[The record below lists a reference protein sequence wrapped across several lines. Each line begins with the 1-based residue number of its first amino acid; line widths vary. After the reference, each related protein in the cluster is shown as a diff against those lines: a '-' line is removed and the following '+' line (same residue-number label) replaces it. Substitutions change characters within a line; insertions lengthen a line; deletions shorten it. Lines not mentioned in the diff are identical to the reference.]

1 MLITKIIAKNFKTY
15 QELDLDLTVNEE
27 QPIILIG
34 GENGGGK
41 TTLFQAIYSA
51 LYGLKVKDEQHFN
64 KLQNAGERAKT
75 SSNSSNKIE
84 LEIHFTGKVLHT
96 DYKYIIKR
104 LYTINAQNNPVEA
117 VMLNLNGDIFNYGTA
132 TPHAERVKK
141 EAEVNKI
148 IKANL
153 PQELSKYFLFDAME
167 AGNLLKD
174 EYLNRVIK
182 ENIENVMGFNKYIQL
197 GNATHTLTQ
206 EYIAQS
212 IEIGEERTQ
221 YKNLIEEQK
230 KYQELIES
238 TATLNERALNYSI
251 SQKEFY
257 ESAKEGKNLQAD
269 IKEQILIVDRKIED
283 ILNKESLFIEQS
295 EKFLNDIE
303 IQVFI
308 PKLVTIVQYEIELI
322 LSEKGQQI
330 SSDFIDPEQINKL
343 TDRVLEF
350 LKEHHLILGELS
362 KEQKTALAKFILTK
376 SSQNNKKTE
385 YDFIDKKDVTYFE
398 QLLGWSSINQ
408 YTTLEQQ
415 KSSLEKELATLP
427 NLRIQLLDL
436 RKNDIGGSEDIIQS
450 FEANELKIK
459 DYKDALHNYKIESDK
474 LDAKIKRF
482 DLSDEEE
489 PNPKLEALKKL
500 GPLFSKISN
509 ALLINKKARIE
520 EEMKNDL
527 NTTLVVYKDQIDRVV
542 LSEDLSNLSFK
553 IYHKAGNE
561 IYLDELNAAS
571 KQIIIQVLLKSL
583 HYFGDYNP
591 PVMIDTV
598 FGYLDENSRASLLEN
613 YFPKLSHQTI
623 LLSTDSEIRKS
634 IDLAKIENFISK
646 KYTLV
651 RDKENQLT
659 HVVEG
664 YFEKYN

>member
-1 MLITKIIAKNFKTY
+1 MLITRIIAKNFKTY
-15 QELDLDLTVNEE
+15 RELDLDLTVNEE

-41 TTLFQAIYSA
+41 TTLFQAIYYA
-51 LYGLKVKDEQHFN
+51 LYGLKVKDFEHFN
-64 KLQNAGERAKT
+64 KLQNAGERAKNEG
-75 SSNSSNKIE
+75 NSSNKIE
-84 LEIHFTGKVLHT
+84 LEIHFTGKVLHN

-104 LYTINAQNNPVEA
+104 LYTINAQNSPVEA
-117 VMLNLNGDIFNYGTA
+117 VTLNLNGDVFQYGTA

-197 GNATHTLTQ
+197 GNATNILTQ
-206 EYIAQS
+206 DYIAQG
-212 IEIGEERTQ
+212 IEIEEERNQ
-221 YKNLIEEQK
+221 YKNLLEEKKKIEE
-230 KYQELIES
+230 LIV
-238 TATLNERALNYSI
+238 ATNTHYERALSYSL

-257 ESAKEGKNLQAD
+257 ESAKEGKNLQAN
-269 IKEQILIVDRKIED
+269 IKEQIQLVERKIED
-283 ILNKESLFIEQS
+283 ILNRETLFIEQS
-295 EKFLNDIE
+295 ERFLNDIE

-308 PKLVTIVQYEIELI
+308 PKLISIIQNEIELVLAEKSQKNNNDFI
-322 LSEKGQQI
+322 EPEHITKISEKVI
-330 SSDFIDPEQINKL
+330 A
-343 TDRVLEF
+343 F
-350 LKEHHLILGELS
+350 LKENNLIESELTN
-362 KEQKTALAKFILTK
+362 EQKGLLKEYIIKKSNQDNTK
-376 SSQNNKKTE
+376 TD
-385 YDFIDKKDVTYFE
+385 YDFIDKNDVTNLE

-408 YTTLEQQ
+408 FNIIEQQ
-415 KSSLEKELATLP
+415 KESLEKELATLP
-427 NLRIQLLDL
+427 NLKIQLLDL
-436 RKNDIGGSEDIIQS
+436 RKSDVGGGDEIIQS

-459 DYKDALHNYKIESDK
+459 EHKETIKGYKSDIEK
-474 LDAKIKRF
+474 LDTKIKKF
-482 DLSDEEE
+482 DLSDEEV
-489 PNPKLEALKKL
+489 PNPKLELLKKL
-500 GPLFSKISN
+500 GPLFTKVSN
-509 ALLINKKARIE
+509 ALLVNKKSRIE
-520 EEMKNDL
+520 EAMKNDL
-527 NTTLVVYKDQIDRVV
+527 NTTLVAYENQIDRVE

-561 IYLDELNAAS
+561 IYLEELNAAS

-598 FGYLDENSRASLLEN
+598 MGYLDESSRASLLEN

-623 LLSTDSEIRKS
+623 LLSTDSEIRKH
-634 IDLAKIENFISK
+634 IDLEKIENFISK
-646 KYTLV
+646 KFTLV

-659 HVVEG
+659 EVVEG
-664 YFEKYN
+664 YFPN

>member
-15 QELDLDLTVNEE
+15 RELDLDLTVNEE

-41 TTLFQAIYSA
+41 TTLFQAIYYA
-51 LYGLKVKDEQHFN
+51 LYGLKVKDFEHFN
-64 KLQNAGERAKT
+64 KLQNAGERAKNEGNNT
-75 SSNSSNKIE
+75 NKIE
-84 LEIHFTGKVLHT
+84 LEIHFTGKVLHN

-104 LYTINAQNNPVEA
+104 LYTINAQNSPVEA
-117 VMLNLNGDIFNYGTA
+117 VTLNLNGDVFQYGTA

-197 GNATHTLTQ
+197 GNATNILTQ
-206 EYIAQS
+206 DYIAQG
-212 IEIGEERTQ
+212 IEIEEERNQ
-221 YKNLIEEQK
+221 YKNLLEEKKKIEE
-230 KYQELIES
+230 LIV
-238 TATLNERALNYSI
+238 ATNTHYERALSYSL

-257 ESAKEGKNLQAD
+257 ESAKEGKNLQAN
-269 IKEQILIVDRKIED
+269 IKEQIQLLERKIED
-283 ILNKESLFIEQS
+283 ILNRETLFIEQS
-295 EKFLNDIE
+295 ERFLNDIE

-308 PKLVTIVQYEIELI
+308 PKLISIIQNEIELI
-322 LSEKGQQI
+322 LAEKSQKNNNDFIEPEHITKISEK
-330 SSDFIDPEQINKL
+330 
-343 TDRVLEF
+343 VVAF
-350 LKEHHLILGELS
+350 LKENKLIQSELTN
-362 KEQKTALAKFILTK
+362 EQKGLLKEYIIKKSNQDNTK
-376 SSQNNKKTE
+376 TD
-385 YDFIDKKDVTYFE
+385 YDFIDKNDVTNLE

-408 YTTLEQQ
+408 FTIIEQQ
-415 KSSLEKELATLP
+415 KESLEKELATLP
-427 NLRIQLLDL
+427 NLKIQLLDL
-436 RKNDIGGSEDIIQS
+436 RKSDVGGGDEIIES

-459 DYKDALHNYKIESDK
+459 ELKETIKGYKSDIEK
-474 LDAKIKRF
+474 LDTKIKKF
-482 DLSDEEE
+482 DLSDEEV
-489 PNPKLEALKKL
+489 PNPKLELLKKL
-500 GPLFSKISN
+500 GPLFTKVSN
-509 ALLINKKARIE
+509 ALLVNKKSRIE
-520 EEMKNDL
+520 EAMKNDL
-527 NTTLVVYKDQIDRVV
+527 NTTLVAYENQIDRVE

-561 IYLDELNAAS
+561 IYLEELNAAS

-598 FGYLDENSRASLLEN
+598 MGYLDESSRASLLEN

-623 LLSTDSEIRKS
+623 LLSTDSEIRKH
-634 IDLAKIENFISK
+634 IDLEKIENFIAK
-646 KYTLV
+646 KFTLV

-659 HVVEG
+659 EVVEG
-664 YFEKYN
+664 YFPN

>member
-1 MLITKIIAKNFKTY
+1 MLITRIIAKNFKTY
-15 QELDLDLTVNEE
+15 RELDLDLTVNEE

-41 TTLFQAIYSA
+41 TTLFQAIYYA
-51 LYGLKVKDEQHFN
+51 LYGLKVKDFEHFN
-64 KLQNAGERAKT
+64 KLQNAGERAKNEG
-75 SSNSSNKIE
+75 NSSNKIE
-84 LEIHFTGKVLHT
+84 LEIHFTGKVLHN

-104 LYTINAQNNPVEA
+104 LYTINAQNSPVEA
-117 VMLNLNGDIFNYGTA
+117 VTLNLNGDVFQYGTA

-197 GNATHTLTQ
+197 GNATNILTQ
-206 EYIAQS
+206 DYIAQG
-212 IEIGEERTQ
+212 IEIEEERNQ
-221 YKNLIEEQK
+221 YKNLLEEKKKIEE
-230 KYQELIES
+230 LIV
-238 TATLNERALNYSI
+238 ATNTHYERALSYSL

-257 ESAKEGKNLQAD
+257 ESAKEGKNLQAN
-269 IKEQILIVDRKIED
+269 IKEQIQLVERKIED
-283 ILNKESLFIEQS
+283 ILNRETLFIEQS
-295 EKFLNDIE
+295 ERFLNDIE

-308 PKLVTIVQYEIELI
+308 PKLISIIQNEIELI
-322 LSEKGQQI
+322 LAEKSQKNNNDFIEPEHITKISEKVI
-330 SSDFIDPEQINKL
+330 A
-343 TDRVLEF
+343 F
-350 LKEHHLILGELS
+350 LKENNLIESELTN
-362 KEQKTALAKFILTK
+362 EQKGLLKEYIIKKSNQDNTK
-376 SSQNNKKTE
+376 TD
-385 YDFIDKKDVTYFE
+385 YDFIDKNDITNLE

-408 YTTLEQQ
+408 FNIIEQQ
-415 KSSLEKELATLP
+415 KESLEKELATLP
-427 NLRIQLLDL
+427 NLKIQLLDL
-436 RKNDIGGSEDIIQS
+436 RKSDVGGGDEIIQS

-459 DYKDALHNYKIESDK
+459 EHKETIKGYKSDIEK
-474 LDAKIKRF
+474 LDTKIKKF
-482 DLSDEEE
+482 DLSDEEV
-489 PNPKLEALKKL
+489 PNPKLELLKKL
-500 GPLFSKISN
+500 GPLFTKVSN
-509 ALLINKKARIE
+509 ALLVNKKSRIE
-520 EEMKNDL
+520 EAMKNDL
-527 NTTLVVYKDQIDRVV
+527 NTTLVAYENQIDRVE

-561 IYLDELNAAS
+561 IYLEELNAAS

-598 FGYLDENSRASLLEN
+598 MGYLDESSRASLLEN

-623 LLSTDSEIRKS
+623 LLSTDSEIRKH
-634 IDLAKIENFISK
+634 IDLEKIENFIAK
-646 KYTLV
+646 KFTLV

-659 HVVEG
+659 EVVEG
-664 YFEKYN
+664 YFPN

>member
-1 MLITKIIAKNFKTY
+1 MLITRIIAKNFKTY
-15 QELDLDLTVNEE
+15 RELDLDLTVNEE

-41 TTLFQAIYSA
+41 TTLFQAIYYA
-51 LYGLKVKDEQHFN
+51 LYGLKVKDFEHFN
-64 KLQNAGERAKT
+64 KLQNAGERAKNEG
-75 SSNSSNKIE
+75 NSSNKIE
-84 LEIHFTGKVLHT
+84 LEIHFTGKVLHN

-104 LYTINAQNNPVEA
+104 LYTINAQNSPVEA
-117 VMLNLNGDIFNYGTA
+117 VTLNLNGDVFQYGTA

-197 GNATHTLTQ
+197 GNATNTLTQ
-206 EYIAQS
+206 DYIAQS
-212 IEIGEERTQ
+212 IEIEEERNQ
-221 YKNLIEEQK
+221 YKNLLEEKKKIEE
-230 KYQELIES
+230 LIV
-238 TATLNERALNYSI
+238 ATNTHYERALSYSL

-257 ESAKEGKNLQAD
+257 ESAKEGKNLQAN
-269 IKEQILIVDRKIED
+269 IKEQIQLVERKIED
-283 ILNKESLFIEQS
+283 ILNRETLFIEQS
-295 EKFLNDIE
+295 ERFLNDIE

-308 PKLVTIVQYEIELI
+308 PKLISIIQNEIELI
-322 LSEKGQQI
+322 LAEKSQKNNNDFIEPEHITKISEKVI
-330 SSDFIDPEQINKL
+330 A
-343 TDRVLEF
+343 F
-350 LKEHHLILGELS
+350 LKENNLIESELTN
-362 KEQKTALAKFILTK
+362 EQKGLLKEYIIKKSNQDNTK
-376 SSQNNKKTE
+376 TD
-385 YDFIDKKDVTYFE
+385 YDFIDKNDVTNLE

-408 YTTLEQQ
+408 FNIIEQQ
-415 KSSLEKELATLP
+415 KESLEKELATLP
-427 NLRIQLLDL
+427 NLKIQLLDL
-436 RKNDIGGSEDIIQS
+436 RKSDVGGGDEIIQS

-459 DYKDALHNYKIESDK
+459 EHKETIKGYKSDIEK
-474 LDAKIKRF
+474 LDTKIKKF
-482 DLSDEEE
+482 DLSDEEV
-489 PNPKLEALKKL
+489 PNPKLELLKKL
-500 GPLFSKISN
+500 GPLFTKVSN
-509 ALLINKKARIE
+509 ALLVNKKSRIE
-520 EEMKNDL
+520 EAMKNDL
-527 NTTLVVYKDQIDRVV
+527 NTTLVAYENQIDRVE

-561 IYLDELNAAS
+561 IYLEELNAAS

-598 FGYLDENSRASLLEN
+598 MGYLDESSRASLLEN

-623 LLSTDSEIRKS
+623 LLSTDSEIRKH
-634 IDLAKIENFISK
+634 IDLEKIENFIAK
-646 KYTLV
+646 KFTLV

-659 HVVEG
+659 EVVEG
-664 YFEKYN
+664 YFPN

>member
-15 QELDLDLTVNEE
+15 RELDLDLTVNEE

-64 KLQNAGERAKT
+64 KLQNAGERAEN
-75 SSNSSNKIE
+75 SGISSNKIE
-84 LEIHFTGKVLHT
+84 LEIHFTGKVLHN

-182 ENIENVMGFNKYIQL
+182 ENIENVMGFNKYTQL
-197 GNATHTLTQ
+197 GNATNTLTQ

-212 IEIGEERTQ
+212 IEVEEERIQ
-221 YKNLIEEQK
+221 YKNLLEEHK
-230 KYQELIES
+230 KYQDLID
-238 TATLNERALNYSI
+238 ATKVKYDRSLSYSLA
-251 SQKEFY
+251 QKEFY
-257 ESAKEGKNLQAD
+257 ESAKEGKNFQAN
-269 IKEQILIVDRKIED
+269 IKEQIQIVERKIDD
-283 ILNKESLFIEQS
+283 ILNKETLFIDQS

-308 PKLVTIVQYEIELI
+308 PKLITIELI
-322 LSEKGQQI
+322 LSEKSQQNN
-330 SSDFIDPEQINKL
+330 SDFIEPEHISKVS
-343 TDRVLEF
+343 DKVLEF
-350 LKEHHLILGELS
+350 LKEYNLIKGDLTA
-362 KEQKTALAKFILTK
+362 EQKIKLADYIIKK
-376 SSQNNKKTE
+376 SGQNKNDTE
-385 YDFIDKKDVTYFE
+385 YDFIDKNDITHFE

-408 YTTLEQQ
+408 YNILEQQ
-415 KSSLEKELATLP
+415 KSSLEKEIASLP
-427 NLRIQLLDL
+427 NLKIQLLDL
-436 RKNDIGGSEDIIQS
+436 RKNDMGGGEEIIQS
-450 FEANELKIK
+450 YDANELKIK
-459 DYKDALHNYKIESDK
+459 EYKDSIKNYQSEIER
-474 LDAKIKRF
+474 LDTKIKRF
-482 DLSDEEE
+482 DLSDEEV
-489 PNPKLEALKKL
+489 PNPKLEVLKKL
-500 GPLFSKISN
+500 GPLFSNISN
-509 ALLINKKARIE
+509 ALLKNKKARIE
-520 EEMKNDL
+520 EAMKNDL
-527 NTTLVVYKDQIDRVV
+527 NTTLVVYENQIDRVV

-598 FGYLDENSRASLLEN
+598 FGYLDESSRASLLEN

-634 IDLAKIENFISK
+634 VDLSKIENFISK
-646 KYTLV
+646 KFTLV

-659 HVVEG
+659 EVVEG
-664 YFEKYN
+664 YFPN

>member
-1 MLITKIIAKNFKTY
+1 MLITRIIAKNFKTY
-15 QELDLDLTVNEE
+15 RELDLDLTVNEE

-41 TTLFQAIYSA
+41 TTLFQAIYYA
-51 LYGLKVKDEQHFN
+51 LYGLKVKDFEHFN
-64 KLQNAGERAKT
+64 KLQNAGERAKNEG
-75 SSNSSNKIE
+75 NSSNKIE
-84 LEIHFTGKVLHT
+84 LEIHFTGKVLHN

-104 LYTINAQNNPVEA
+104 LYTINAQNSPVEA
-117 VMLNLNGDIFNYGTA
+117 VTLNLNGDVFQYGTA

-197 GNATHTLTQ
+197 GNATNILTQ
-206 EYIAQS
+206 DYIAQG
-212 IEIGEERTQ
+212 IEIEEERNQ
-221 YKNLIEEQK
+221 YKNLLEEKKKIEE
-230 KYQELIES
+230 LIV
-238 TATLNERALNYSI
+238 ATNTHYERALSYSL

-257 ESAKEGKNLQAD
+257 ESAKEGKNLQAN
-269 IKEQILIVDRKIED
+269 IKEQIQLVERKIED
-283 ILNKESLFIEQS
+283 ILNRETLFIEQS
-295 EKFLNDIE
+295 ERFLNDIE

-308 PKLVTIVQYEIELI
+308 PKLISIIQNEIELI
-322 LSEKGQQI
+322 LAEKSQKNNN
-330 SSDFIDPEQINKL
+330 DFIEPEHITKIS
-343 TDRVLEF
+343 DKVIAF
-350 LKEHHLILGELS
+350 LKENNLIESELTN
-362 KEQKTALAKFILTK
+362 EQKGLLKEYIIKKSNQDNTK
-376 SSQNNKKTE
+376 TD
-385 YDFIDKKDVTYFE
+385 YDFIDKNDVTNLE

-408 YTTLEQQ
+408 FNIIEQQ
-415 KSSLEKELATLP
+415 KESLEKELATLP
-427 NLRIQLLDL
+427 NLKIQLLDL
-436 RKNDIGGSEDIIQS
+436 RKSDVGGGDEIIQS

-459 DYKDALHNYKIESDK
+459 EHKETIKGYKSDIEK
-474 LDAKIKRF
+474 LDAKIKKF
-482 DLSDEEE
+482 DLSDEEV
-489 PNPKLEALKKL
+489 PNPKLELLKKL
-500 GPLFSKISN
+500 GPLFTKVSN
-509 ALLINKKARIE
+509 ALLVNKKSRIE
-520 EEMKNDL
+520 EAMKNDL
-527 NTTLVVYKDQIDRVV
+527 NTTLVAYENQIDRVE

-561 IYLDELNAAS
+561 IYLEELNAAS

-598 FGYLDENSRASLLEN
+598 MGYLDESSRASLLEN

-623 LLSTDSEIRKS
+623 LLSTDSEIRKH
-634 IDLAKIENFISK
+634 IDLEKIENFIAK
-646 KYTLV
+646 KFTLV

-659 HVVEG
+659 EVVEG
-664 YFEKYN
+664 YFPN

>member
-15 QELDLDLTVNEE
+15 RELDLDLTVNEE

-64 KLQNAGERAKT
+64 KLQNAGERVKNEG
-75 SSNSSNKIE
+75 NSSNKIE
-84 LEIHFTGKVLHT
+84 LEIHFTGKVLHN

-104 LYTINAQNNPVEA
+104 LYTLNAQNNPVES

-197 GNATHTLTQ
+197 GNATNTLTQ

-212 IEIGEERTQ
+212 IEIEEERTQ
-221 YKNLIEEQK
+221 YKNLLEEHK
-230 KYQELIES
+230 KYQDLID
-238 TATLNERALNYSI
+238 ATKVQYDRSLSYAMA
-251 SQKEFY
+251 QKDFY
-257 ESAKEGKNLQAD
+257 DSAKEGKNLQAN
-269 IKEQILIVDRKIED
+269 IKEQIQIVERKIED
-283 ILNKESLFIEQS
+283 ILNKEMLFIDQS

-308 PKLVTIVQYEIELI
+308 PKLITIVQNEIELI
-322 LSEKGQQI
+322 LSEKSQQNN
-330 SSDFIDPEQINKL
+330 SDFIEPEHINKVSEK
-343 TDRVLEF
+343 VLEF
-350 LKEHHLILGELS
+350 LKEYNLIKGELTA
-362 KEQKTALAKFILTK
+362 EQKIKLADYIIKK
-376 SSQNNKKTE
+376 SGQNKNDTE
-385 YDFIDKKDVTYFE
+385 YDFIDKNDITHFE

-408 YTTLEQQ
+408 YNTLEQQ
-415 KSSLEKELATLP
+415 KSSLEKEIASLP
-427 NLRIQLLDL
+427 NLKIQLLDL
-436 RKNDIGGSEDIIQS
+436 RKNDMGGGEEIIQS
-450 FEANELKIK
+450 YDANELKIK
-459 DYKDALHNYKIESDK
+459 EYKESIKNYQSEIER
-474 LDAKIKRF
+474 LDTKIKRF
-482 DLSDEEE
+482 DLSDDEV
-489 PNPKLEALKKL
+489 PNPKLEVLKKL
-500 GPLFSKISN
+500 GPLFTRISN
-509 ALLINKKARIE
+509 ALLDNKKSRIE
-520 EEMKNDL
+520 ETMKTDL
-527 NTTLVVYKDQIDRVV
+527 NTTLVAYENQIDRVV

-561 IYLDELNAAS
+561 IYLEELNAAS

-583 HYFGDYNP
+583 HYYGDYNP

-598 FGYLDENSRASLLEN
+598 MGYLDESSRASLLEN

-623 LLSTDSEIRKS
+623 LLSTDSEIRKT
-634 IDLAKIENFISK
+634 IDLSKIENFISK
-646 KYTLV
+646 KFTLV

-659 HVVEG
+659 EVVEG
-664 YFEKYN
+664 YFPN

>member
-15 QELDLDLTVNEE
+15 RELDLDLTVKEE

-64 KLQNAGERAKT
+64 KLQNAGERAKNN
-75 SSNSSNKIE
+75 SNSNNKIE
-84 LEIHFTGKVLHT
+84 LEIHFTGKVLHN

-104 LYTINAQNNPVEA
+104 LYTLNAQNNPVES

-197 GNATHTLTQ
+197 GNATNTLTQ

-212 IEIGEERTQ
+212 IEIEEERAQ
-221 YKNLIEEQK
+221 YKNLLEEHK
-230 KYQELIES
+230 KYQDLIDLTKTQYDRS
-238 TATLNERALNYSI
+238 LSYAMA
-251 SQKEFY
+251 QKEFY
-257 ESAKEGKNLQAD
+257 ESAKEGKSLQAN
-269 IKEQILIVDRKIED
+269 IKEQIQIVERKIED
-283 ILNKESLFIEQS
+283 ILNKETLFIDQS

-308 PKLVTIVQYEIELI
+308 PKLITVVQNEIELI
-322 LSEKGQQI
+322 LSEKSQQI
-330 SSDFIDPEQINKL
+330 NNDFIEPEQISLVSDK
-343 TDRVLEF
+343 VLEF
-350 LKEHHLILGELS
+350 LKEHHLIIAELTA
-362 KEQKTALAKFILTK
+362 EQKNKLADYIIKK
-376 SSQNNKKTE
+376 SRQNNKDTE
-385 YDFIDKKDVTYFE
+385 FDYIDKNDVIHFE

-408 YTTLEQQ
+408 YDILEQQ
-415 KSSLEKELATLP
+415 KSSLEKEIASLP
-427 NLRIQLLDL
+427 NLKIQLLDL
-436 RKNDIGGSEDIIQS
+436 RKNDMGGGEEIIQS
-450 FEANELKIK
+450 YEANELKIK
-459 DYKDALHNYKIESDK
+459 EYKDNIKNYQSEIER

-482 DLSDEEE
+482 DLSDEEV
-489 PNPKLEALKKL
+489 PNPKLEILKKL
-500 GPLFSKISN
+500 GPLFSNISN
-509 ALLINKKARIE
+509 ALLKNKKARIE
-520 EEMKNDL
+520 EAMKNDL
-527 NTTLVVYKDQIDRVV
+527 NTTLVVYQNQIDRVV

-634 IDLAKIENFISK
+634 VDLKKIENFISK
-646 KYTLV
+646 KFTLV

-659 HVVEG
+659 EVVEG
-664 YFEKYN
+664 YFPN

>member
-15 QELDLDLTVNEE
+15 RELDLDLTVNEE

-64 KLQNAGERAKT
+64 KLQNAGERAKNAG
-75 SSNSSNKIE
+75 NSSNKIE
-84 LEIHFTGKVLHT
+84 LEIHFTGKVLHN

-104 LYTINAQNNPVEA
+104 LYTLNKQNNPVEA

-197 GNATHTLTQ
+197 GNATNALTQ

-212 IEIGEERTQ
+212 IEVEEERTQ
-221 YKNLIEEQK
+221 YKNLLEEHK
-230 KYQELIES
+230 KYQDLINS
-238 TATLNERALNYSI
+238 TKVKYDNSLSYSLAHR
-251 SQKEFY
+251 EFY
-257 ESAKEGKNLQAD
+257 ESAKEGKNFQTN
-269 IKEQILIVDRKIED
+269 IKEQIQIVERKIED
-283 ILNKESLFIEQS
+283 ILNKETLFIDQS

-308 PKLVTIVQYEIELI
+308 PKLITIVQNEVELI
-322 LSEKGQQI
+322 LSEKSQQNN
-330 SSDFIDPEQINKL
+330 SAFIEPEHINKISNK
-343 TDRVLEF
+343 VLEF
-350 LKEHHLILGELS
+350 LKEYNLIKEELTT
-362 KEQKTALAKFILTK
+362 EQKIKLTEYILKK
-376 SSQNNKKTE
+376 SGQNKNVTE
-385 YDFIDKKDVTYFE
+385 YDFIDKNDITHFE

-408 YTTLEQQ
+408 YNTLEQQ
-415 KSSLEKELATLP
+415 KSSLEKELASLP
-427 NLRIQLLDL
+427 NFKIQLLDL
-436 RKNDIGGSEDIIQS
+436 KKNNMGGGEETIQN

-459 DYKDALHNYKIESDK
+459 EFKEAIKNYQSDMEL
-474 LDAKIKRF
+474 LDKKIKRF
-482 DLSDEEE
+482 DLSDDEI
-489 PNPKLEALKKL
+489 PNPKLEVLKKL
-500 GPLFSKISN
+500 GPLFNKISN
-509 ALLINKKARIE
+509 ALLDNKKSRIE
-520 EEMKNDL
+520 EAMKNDL
-527 NTTLVVYKDQIDRVV
+527 NTTLVVYENQIDRVV

-561 IYLDELNAAS
+561 IYLEELNAAS

-583 HYFGDYNP
+583 HYYGDYNP

-598 FGYLDENSRASLLEN
+598 FGYLDEKSRASLLEN

-623 LLSTDSEIRKS
+623 LLSTDSEIRKN
-634 IDLAKIENFISK
+634 IDLSKIENFISK
-646 KYTLV
+646 KFTLV

-659 HVVEG
+659 KVVEG
-664 YFEKYN
+664 YFENY

>member
-15 QELDLDLTVNEE
+15 RELDLDLTVNEE

-64 KLQNAGERAKT
+64 KLQNAGERAKNLGN
-75 SSNSSNKIE
+75 SNNKIE
-84 LEIHFTGKVLHT
+84 LEIHFTGKVLHN

-104 LYTINAQNNPVEA
+104 LYTLNAQNNPVEA

-197 GNATHTLTQ
+197 GNATNILTQ

-212 IEIGEERTQ
+212 IEIEEERTQ
-221 YKNLIEEQK
+221 YKNLLEEHK
-230 KYQELIES
+230 KYQDLID
-238 TATLNERALNYSI
+238 ATKVQFDRSLSYAMA
-251 SQKEFY
+251 QKDFY
-257 ESAKEGKNLQAD
+257 ESAKEGKNLQAN
-269 IKEQILIVDRKIED
+269 IKEQIQIVERKIED
-283 ILNKESLFIEQS
+283 ILNKEILFIDQS
-295 EKFLNDIE
+295 EKFLSDIE

-308 PKLVTIVQYEIELI
+308 PKLITIVQNEIELI
-322 LSEKGQQI
+322 LSEKSQQNNN
-330 SSDFIDPEQINKL
+330 DFIEPEHISKVS
-343 TDRVLEF
+343 DKVLEF
-350 LKEHHLILGELS
+350 LKEYNLIKGELTA
-362 KEQKTALAKFILTK
+362 EQKTKLADYILKK
-376 SSQNNKKTE
+376 SGQSKNDTE
-385 YDFIDKKDVTYFE
+385 YDFIDKQDITHFE

-408 YTTLEQQ
+408 YNTLEQQ
-415 KSSLEKELATLP
+415 KSSLEKEITSLP
-427 NLRIQLLDL
+427 NLKIQLLDL
-436 RKNDIGGSEDIIQS
+436 RKNDIGGGEEIIQS
-450 FEANELKIK
+450 YDANELKIK
-459 DYKDALHNYKIESDK
+459 EYKDAIKNYQSEIER
-474 LDAKIKRF
+474 LDTKIKRF
-482 DLSDEEE
+482 DLSDEEV
-489 PNPKLEALKKL
+489 PNPKLEVLKKL
-500 GPLFSKISN
+500 GPLFTKISN
-509 ALLINKKARIE
+509 ALLDNKKSRIE
-520 EEMKNDL
+520 EAMKIDL
-527 NTTLVVYKDQIDRVV
+527 NTTLVAYENQIDRVV

-561 IYLDELNAAS
+561 IYLEELNAAS

-583 HYFGDYNP
+583 HYYGDYNP

-598 FGYLDENSRASLLEN
+598 MGYLDESSRASLLEN

-634 IDLAKIENFISK
+634 IDLPKIENFISK
-646 KYTLV
+646 KFTLV

-659 HVVEG
+659 EVVEG
-664 YFEKYN
+664 YFPN

>member
-1 MLITKIIAKNFKTY
+1 MLITRIIAKNFKTY
-15 QELDLDLTVNEE
+15 RELDLDLTVNEE

-41 TTLFQAIYSA
+41 TTLFQAIYYA
-51 LYGLKVKDEQHFN
+51 LYGLKVKDFEHFN
-64 KLQNAGERAKT
+64 KLQNAGERAKNEG
-75 SSNSSNKIE
+75 NSSNKIE
-84 LEIHFTGKVLHT
+84 LEIHFTGKVLHN

-104 LYTINAQNNPVEA
+104 LYTINAQNSPVEA
-117 VMLNLNGDIFNYGTA
+117 VTLNLNGDVFQYGTA

-197 GNATHTLTQ
+197 GNATNILTQ
-206 EYIAQS
+206 DYIAQG
-212 IEIGEERTQ
+212 IEIEEERNQ
-221 YKNLIEEQK
+221 YKNLLEEKKKIEE
-230 KYQELIES
+230 LIV
-238 TATLNERALNYSI
+238 ATNTHYERALSYSL

-257 ESAKEGKNLQAD
+257 ESAKEGKNLQAN
-269 IKEQILIVDRKIED
+269 IKEQIQLVERKIED
-283 ILNKESLFIEQS
+283 ILNRETLFIEQS
-295 EKFLNDIE
+295 ERFLNDIE

-308 PKLVTIVQYEIELI
+308 PKLISIIQNEIELI
-322 LSEKGQQI
+322 LAEKSQKDNNDFIEPEHITKISEKVI
-330 SSDFIDPEQINKL
+330 A
-343 TDRVLEF
+343 F
-350 LKEHHLILGELS
+350 LKENNLIESELTN
-362 KEQKTALAKFILTK
+362 EQKRLLKEYII
-376 SSQNNKKTE
+376 KKTNQDNTKAD
-385 YDFIDKKDVTYFE
+385 YDFIDKNDVTNLE

-408 YTTLEQQ
+408 FTIIEQQ
-415 KSSLEKELATLP
+415 KESLEKELATLP
-427 NLRIQLLDL
+427 NLKIQLLDL
-436 RKNDIGGSEDIIQS
+436 RKSDVGGGDEIIQS

-459 DYKDALHNYKIESDK
+459 EHKETIKGYKSDIEK
-474 LDAKIKRF
+474 LDTKIKKF
-482 DLSDEEE
+482 DLSDEEV
-489 PNPKLEALKKL
+489 PNPKLELLKKL
-500 GPLFSKISN
+500 GPLFTKVSN
-509 ALLINKKARIE
+509 ALLVNKKSRIE
-520 EEMKNDL
+520 EAMKNDL
-527 NTTLVVYKDQIDRVV
+527 NTTLVAYENQIDRVE

-561 IYLDELNAAS
+561 IYLEELNAAS

-598 FGYLDENSRASLLEN
+598 MGYLDESSRASLLEN

-623 LLSTDSEIRKS
+623 LLSTDSEIRKH
-634 IDLAKIENFISK
+634 IDLEKIENFIAK
-646 KYTLV
+646 KFTLV

-659 HVVEG
+659 EVVEG
-664 YFEKYN
+664 YFPN

>member
-15 QELDLDLTVNEE
+15 RELDLDLTVNEE

-41 TTLFQAIYSA
+41 TTLFQAIYYA
-51 LYGLKVKDEQHFN
+51 LYGLKVKDFEHFN
-64 KLQNAGERAKT
+64 KLQNAGERAKNEG
-75 SSNSSNKIE
+75 NSSNKIE
-84 LEIHFTGKVLHT
+84 LEIHFTGKVLHN

-104 LYTINAQNNPVEA
+104 LYTINAQNSPVEA
-117 VMLNLNGDIFNYGTA
+117 VTLNLNGDIFQYGTA

-197 GNATHTLTQ
+197 GNATNTLTQ
-206 EYIAQS
+206 DYIAQS
-212 IEIGEERTQ
+212 IEIEEERNQ
-221 YKNLIEEQK
+221 YKNLLEEKKKIEE
-230 KYQELIES
+230 LIGV
-238 TATLNERALNYSI
+238 TNTHYERALSYSL

-257 ESAKEGKNLQAD
+257 ESAKEGKNLQAN
-269 IKEQILIVDRKIED
+269 IKEQIQLVERKIED
-283 ILNKESLFIEQS
+283 ILNRETLFIEQS

-308 PKLVTIVQYEIELI
+308 PKLVAIIQNEIELI
-322 LSEKGQQI
+322 LAEKNQNNNNDFIEPEHITKISEKVI
-330 SSDFIDPEQINKL
+330 A
-343 TDRVLEF
+343 F
-350 LKEHHLILGELS
+350 LKENQLIQSELTE
-362 KEQKTALAKFILTK
+362 EQKGLLKEYIIKK
-376 SSQNNKKTE
+376 SNQDNNKND
-385 YDFIDKKDVTYFE
+385 YDFIDKNDVANLE
-398 QLLGWSSINQ
+398 QLVSWSSINQ
-408 YTTLEQQ
+408 FNVIEQQ
-415 KSSLEKELATLP
+415 KESLEKELTTLP
-427 NLRIQLLDL
+427 NLKIQLLDL
-436 RKNDIGGSEDIIQS
+436 RKSDVGGGDEIIQS

-459 DYKDALHNYKIESDK
+459 EHKETIKGYKSDIEK
-474 LDAKIKRF
+474 LDAKIKKF
-482 DLSDEEE
+482 DLSDEEV
-489 PNPKLEALKKL
+489 PNPKLELLKKL
-500 GPLFSKISN
+500 GPLFTKVSN
-509 ALLINKKARIE
+509 ALLVNKKSRIE
-520 EEMKNDL
+520 EAMKNDL
-527 NTTLVVYKDQIDRVV
+527 NTTLVAYENQIDRVE

-561 IYLDELNAAS
+561 IYLEELNAAS

-598 FGYLDENSRASLLEN
+598 MGYLDESSRASLLEN

-623 LLSTDSEIRKS
+623 LLSTDSEIRKH
-634 IDLAKIENFISK
+634 IDLEKIENFISK
-646 KYTLV
+646 KFTLV

-659 HVVEG
+659 EVVEG
-664 YFEKYN
+664 YFPN

>member
-1 MLITKIIAKNFKTY
+1 MLITRIIAKNFKTY
-15 QELDLDLTVNEE
+15 RELDLDLTVNEE

-41 TTLFQAIYSA
+41 TTLFQAIYYA
-51 LYGLKVKDEQHFN
+51 LYGLKVKDFEHFN
-64 KLQNAGERAKT
+64 KLQNAGERAKNEG
-75 SSNSSNKIE
+75 NSSNKIE
-84 LEIHFTGKVLHT
+84 LEIHFTGKVLHN

-104 LYTINAQNNPVEA
+104 LYTINAQNSPVEA
-117 VMLNLNGDIFNYGTA
+117 VTLNLNGDIFQYGTA

-197 GNATHTLTQ
+197 GNATNILTQ
-206 EYIAQS
+206 EYIAQG
-212 IEIGEERTQ
+212 IEIEEERNQ
-221 YKNLIEEQK
+221 YKNLLEEKKKIEE
-230 KYQELIES
+230 LIV
-238 TATLNERALNYSI
+238 ATNTNYERALSYSL

-257 ESAKEGKNLQAD
+257 ESAKEGKNLQAN
-269 IKEQILIVDRKIED
+269 IKEQIQLVERKIED
-283 ILNKESLFIEQS
+283 ILNRETLFIEQS
-295 EKFLNDIE
+295 ERFLNDIE

-308 PKLVTIVQYEIELI
+308 PKLISIIQNEIELI
-322 LSEKGQQI
+322 LAEKSQKNNNDFIEPEHITKISEKVI
-330 SSDFIDPEQINKL
+330 A
-343 TDRVLEF
+343 F
-350 LKEHHLILGELS
+350 LKENNLIESELTN
-362 KEQKTALAKFILTK
+362 EQKGLLKEYIIKKSNQDNTK
-376 SSQNNKKTE
+376 TD
-385 YDFIDKKDVTYFE
+385 YDFIDKNDVTNLE

-408 YTTLEQQ
+408 FNIIEQQ
-415 KSSLEKELATLP
+415 KESLEKELATLP
-427 NLRIQLLDL
+427 NLKIQLLDL
-436 RKNDIGGSEDIIQS
+436 RKSDVGGGDEIIQS

-459 DYKDALHNYKIESDK
+459 EHKETIKGYKSDIEK
-474 LDAKIKRF
+474 LDAKIKKF
-482 DLSDEEE
+482 DLSDEEV
-489 PNPKLEALKKL
+489 PNPKLELLKKL
-500 GPLFSKISN
+500 GPLFTKVSN
-509 ALLINKKARIE
+509 ALLVNKKSRIE
-520 EEMKNDL
+520 EAMKNDL
-527 NTTLVVYKDQIDRVV
+527 NTTLVAYENQIDRVE

-561 IYLDELNAAS
+561 IYLEELNAAS

-598 FGYLDENSRASLLEN
+598 MGYLDESSRASLLEN

-623 LLSTDSEIRKS
+623 LLSTDSEIRKH
-634 IDLAKIENFISK
+634 IDLEKIENFISK
-646 KYTLV
+646 KFTLV

-659 HVVEG
+659 EVVEG
-664 YFEKYN
+664 YFPN

>member
-1 MLITKIIAKNFKTY
+1 MLITRIIAKNFKTY
-15 QELDLDLTVNEE
+15 RELDLDLTVNEE

-41 TTLFQAIYSA
+41 TTLFQAIYYA
-51 LYGLKVKDEQHFN
+51 LYGLKVKDFEHFN
-64 KLQNAGERAKT
+64 KLQNAGERAKNEG
-75 SSNSSNKIE
+75 NSSNKIE
-84 LEIHFTGKVLHT
+84 LEIHFTGKVLHN

-117 VMLNLNGDIFNYGTA
+117 VTLNLNGDVFQYGTA

-197 GNATHTLTQ
+197 GNATNILTQ
-206 EYIAQS
+206 DYIAQG
-212 IEIGEERTQ
+212 IEIEEERNQ
-221 YKNLIEEQK
+221 YKNLLEEKKKIEE
-230 KYQELIES
+230 LIV
-238 TATLNERALNYSI
+238 ATNTHYERALSYSL

-257 ESAKEGKNLQAD
+257 ESAKEGKNLQAN
-269 IKEQILIVDRKIED
+269 IKEQIHLVERKIED
-283 ILNKESLFIEQS
+283 ILNRETLFIEQS
-295 EKFLNDIE
+295 ERFLNDIE

-308 PKLVTIVQYEIELI
+308 PKLISIIQNEIELI
-322 LSEKGQQI
+322 LAEKSQKNNDDFIEPEHITKISEKVI
-330 SSDFIDPEQINKL
+330 A
-343 TDRVLEF
+343 F
-350 LKEHHLILGELS
+350 LKENNLIESELS
-362 KEQKTALAKFILTK
+362 NEQKGLLKEYIIKKSNQDNTK
-376 SSQNNKKTE
+376 TD
-385 YDFIDKKDVTYFE
+385 YDFIDKNDVTNLE

-408 YTTLEQQ
+408 FNIIEQQ
-415 KSSLEKELATLP
+415 KESLEKELATLP
-427 NLRIQLLDL
+427 NLKIQLLDL
-436 RKNDIGGSEDIIQS
+436 RKSDVGGGDEIIQS

-459 DYKDALHNYKIESDK
+459 EHKETIKGYKSDIEK
-474 LDAKIKRF
+474 LDTKIKKF
-482 DLSDEEE
+482 DLSDEEV
-489 PNPKLEALKKL
+489 PNPKLELLKKL
-500 GPLFSKISN
+500 GPLFTKVSN
-509 ALLINKKARIE
+509 ALLVNKKSRIE
-520 EEMKNDL
+520 EAMKNDL
-527 NTTLVVYKDQIDRVV
+527 NTTLVAYENQIDRVE

-561 IYLDELNAAS
+561 IYLEELNAAS

-598 FGYLDENSRASLLEN
+598 MGYLDESSRASLLEN

-623 LLSTDSEIRKS
+623 LLSTDSEIRKH
-634 IDLAKIENFISK
+634 IDLEKIENFIAK
-646 KYTLV
+646 KFTLV

-659 HVVEG
+659 EVVEG
-664 YFEKYN
+664 YFPN

>member
-15 QELDLDLTVNEE
+15 RELDLDLSVNEE

-51 LYGLKVKDEQHFN
+51 LYGLKVKDELHFN
-64 KLQNAGERAKT
+64 KLQNAGERAKN
-75 SSNSSNKIE
+75 SGNSNNKIE
-84 LEIHFTGKVLHT
+84 LEIHFTGKVLHS

-104 LYTINAQNNPVEA
+104 LYTLNAQNSPVEA
-117 VMLNLNGDIFNYGTA
+117 VMLNLNGDVFNYGTA

-212 IEIGEERTQ
+212 IEVEEERTQ
-221 YKNLIEEQK
+221 YKNLLEEHK
-230 KYQELIES
+230 KYQDLID
-238 TATLNERALNYSI
+238 ATKIQYDRSLSYAMA
-251 SQKEFY
+251 QKDFY
-257 ESAKEGKNLQAD
+257 ESAKEGKNLQAN
-269 IKEQILIVDRKIED
+269 IKEQIQIVERKIED
-283 ILNKESLFIEQS
+283 ILNKEILFIDQS

-308 PKLVTIVQYEIELI
+308 PKLITIVQNEIELI
-322 LSEKGQQI
+322 LSEKSQQNGD
-330 SSDFIDPEQINKL
+330 DFIEPEHINKVS
-343 TDRVLEF
+343 DKVLEF
-350 LKEHHLILGELS
+350 LKECNLIKGELTA
-362 KEQKTALAKFILTK
+362 EQKIQLTEYIIKK
-376 SSQNNKKTE
+376 SGQTKNDTE
-385 YDFIDKKDVTYFE
+385 YDFIDKNDIIHFE

-408 YTTLEQQ
+408 YNTLEQQ
-415 KSSLEKELATLP
+415 KNSLEKELATLP
-427 NLRIQLLDL
+427 NLKIQLLDL
-436 RKNDIGGSEDIIQS
+436 RKNDMGGGEEIIQS
-450 FEANELKIK
+450 YDANELKIK
-459 DYKDALHNYKIESDK
+459 EYKDAIKNYQSEIER
-474 LDAKIKRF
+474 LDTKIKRF
-482 DLSDEEE
+482 DLSDEEV
-489 PNPKLEALKKL
+489 PNPKLEVLKKL
-500 GPLFSKISN
+500 GPLFSNISN
-509 ALLINKKARIE
+509 ALLKNKKARIE
-520 EEMKNDL
+520 EAMKTDL
-527 NTTLVVYKDQIDRVV
+527 NTNLVVYKDQIDRVE

-553 IYHKAGNE
+553 IYHRAGNE

-598 FGYLDENSRASLLEN
+598 FGYLDESSRASLLEN

-634 IDLAKIENFISK
+634 VDLDKIENFISK
-646 KYTLV
+646 KFTLV

-659 HVVEG
+659 EVVEG
-664 YFEKYN
+664 YFPN

>member
-1 MLITKIIAKNFKTY
+1 MLITRIIAKNFKTY
-15 QELDLDLTVNEE
+15 RELDLDLTVNEE

-41 TTLFQAIYSA
+41 TTLFQAIYYA
-51 LYGLKVKDEQHFN
+51 LYGLKVKDFDHFN
-64 KLQNAGERAKT
+64 KLQNAGERAKNEG
-75 SSNSSNKIE
+75 NSSNKIE
-84 LEIHFTGKVLHT
+84 LEIHFTGKVLHN

-104 LYTINAQNNPVEA
+104 LYTINAQNSPVEA
-117 VMLNLNGDIFNYGTA
+117 VTLNLNGDVFQYGTA

-197 GNATHTLTQ
+197 GNATNILTQ
-206 EYIAQS
+206 EYIAQG
-212 IEIGEERTQ
+212 IEIEEERNQ
-221 YKNLIEEQK
+221 YKNLLEEKKKIEE
-230 KYQELIES
+230 LIV
-238 TATLNERALNYSI
+238 ATNTHYERALSYSL

-257 ESAKEGKNLQAD
+257 ESAKEGKNLQAN
-269 IKEQILIVDRKIED
+269 IKEQIQLVERKIED
-283 ILNKESLFIEQS
+283 ILNRETLFIEQS
-295 EKFLNDIE
+295 ERFLNDIE

-308 PKLVTIVQYEIELI
+308 PKLISIIQNEIELI
-322 LSEKGQQI
+322 LAEKSQENKNDFIEPEHITKISEKVI
-330 SSDFIDPEQINKL
+330 A
-343 TDRVLEF
+343 F
-350 LKEHHLILGELS
+350 LKENNLIESELTN
-362 KEQKTALAKFILTK
+362 EQKGLLKEYIIKKSNQDNTK
-376 SSQNNKKTE
+376 TD
-385 YDFIDKKDVTYFE
+385 YDFIDKNDVTNLE

-408 YTTLEQQ
+408 FNIIEQQ
-415 KSSLEKELATLP
+415 KESLEKEQATLP
-427 NLRIQLLDL
+427 NLKIQLLDL
-436 RKNDIGGSEDIIQS
+436 RKSDVGGGDEIIQS

-459 DYKDALHNYKIESDK
+459 EHKETIKGYKSDIEK
-474 LDAKIKRF
+474 LDAKIKKF
-482 DLSDEEE
+482 DLSDEEV
-489 PNPKLEALKKL
+489 PNPKLELLKKL
-500 GPLFSKISN
+500 GPLFTKVSN
-509 ALLINKKARIE
+509 ALLVNKKSRIE
-520 EEMKNDL
+520 EAMKNDL
-527 NTTLVVYKDQIDRVV
+527 NTTLVAYENQIDRVE

-561 IYLDELNAAS
+561 IYLEELNAAS

-598 FGYLDENSRASLLEN
+598 MGYLDESSRASLLEN

-623 LLSTDSEIRKS
+623 LLSTDSEIRKH
-634 IDLAKIENFISK
+634 IDLEKIENFISK
-646 KYTLV
+646 KFTLV

-659 HVVEG
+659 EVVEG
-664 YFEKYN
+664 YFPN

>member
-1 MLITKIIAKNFKTY
+1 MLITRIIAKNFKTY
-15 QELDLDLTVNEE
+15 RELDLDLTVNEE

-41 TTLFQAIYSA
+41 TTLFQAIYYA
-51 LYGLKVKDEQHFN
+51 LYGLKVKDFEHFN
-64 KLQNAGERAKT
+64 KLQNAGERAKNEG
-75 SSNSSNKIE
+75 NSSNKIE
-84 LEIHFTGKVLHT
+84 LEIHFTGKVLHN

-104 LYTINAQNNPVEA
+104 LYTINAQNSPVEA
-117 VMLNLNGDIFNYGTA
+117 VTLNLNGDVFQYGTA

-197 GNATHTLTQ
+197 GNATNILTQ
-206 EYIAQS
+206 DYIAQG
-212 IEIGEERTQ
+212 IEIEEERNQ
-221 YKNLIEEQK
+221 YKNLLEEKKKIEE
-230 KYQELIES
+230 LIV
-238 TATLNERALNYSI
+238 ATNTNYERALSYSL

-257 ESAKEGKNLQAD
+257 ESAKEGKNLQAN
-269 IKEQILIVDRKIED
+269 IKEQIQLVERKIED
-283 ILNKESLFIEQS
+283 ILNRETLFIEQS
-295 EKFLNDIE
+295 ERFLNDIE

-308 PKLVTIVQYEIELI
+308 PKLISIIQNEIELI
-322 LSEKGQQI
+322 LAEKSQKNNNDFIEPEHITKISEKVI
-330 SSDFIDPEQINKL
+330 A
-343 TDRVLEF
+343 F
-350 LKEHHLILGELS
+350 LKENNLIESELTN
-362 KEQKTALAKFILTK
+362 EQKGLLKEYIIKKSNQDNTK
-376 SSQNNKKTE
+376 TD
-385 YDFIDKKDVTYFE
+385 YDFIDKNDVTNLE

-408 YTTLEQQ
+408 FNIIEQQ
-415 KSSLEKELATLP
+415 KESLEKELATLP
-427 NLRIQLLDL
+427 NLKIQLLDL
-436 RKNDIGGSEDIIQS
+436 RKSDVGGGDEIIQS

-459 DYKDALHNYKIESDK
+459 EHKETIKGYKSDIEK
-474 LDAKIKRF
+474 LDAKIKKF
-482 DLSDEEE
+482 DLSDEEV
-489 PNPKLEALKKL
+489 PNPKLELLKKL
-500 GPLFSKISN
+500 GPLFTKVSN
-509 ALLINKKARIE
+509 ALLVNKKSRIE
-520 EEMKNDL
+520 EAMKNDL
-527 NTTLVVYKDQIDRVV
+527 NTTLVAYENQIDRVE

-561 IYLDELNAAS
+561 IYLEELNAAS

-598 FGYLDENSRASLLEN
+598 MGYLDESSRASLLEN

-623 LLSTDSEIRKS
+623 LLSTDSEIRKH
-634 IDLAKIENFISK
+634 IDLEKIENFISK
-646 KYTLV
+646 KFTLV

-659 HVVEG
+659 EVVEG
-664 YFEKYN
+664 YFPN

>member
-1 MLITKIIAKNFKTY
+1 MLITRIIAKNFKTY
-15 QELDLDLTVNEE
+15 RELDLDLTVNEE

-41 TTLFQAIYSA
+41 TTLFQAIYYA
-51 LYGLKVKDEQHFN
+51 LYGLKVKDFEHFN
-64 KLQNAGERAKT
+64 KLQNAGERAKNEG
-75 SSNSSNKIE
+75 NSSNKIE
-84 LEIHFTGKVLHT
+84 LEIHFTGKVLHN

-117 VMLNLNGDIFNYGTA
+117 VTLNLNGDVFQYGTA

-197 GNATHTLTQ
+197 GNATNTLTQ
-206 EYIAQS
+206 DYIAQS
-212 IEIGEERTQ
+212 IEIEDERNQ
-221 YKNLIEEQK
+221 YKDLLEEKKKIEE
-230 KYQELIES
+230 LIGV
-238 TATLNERALNYSI
+238 TNTHYERALSYSL

-257 ESAKEGKNLQAD
+257 ESAKEGKNLQAN
-269 IKEQILIVDRKIED
+269 IKEQIQLVERKIED
-283 ILNKESLFIEQS
+283 ILNRETLFIEQS

-308 PKLVTIVQYEIELI
+308 PKLISIIQNEIELVLAEKSQKNNNDFI
-322 LSEKGQQI
+322 EPEHITKISEKVI
-330 SSDFIDPEQINKL
+330 A
-343 TDRVLEF
+343 F
-350 LKEHHLILGELS
+350 LKENNLIESELTN
-362 KEQKTALAKFILTK
+362 EQKGLLKEYIIKKSNQDNTK
-376 SSQNNKKTE
+376 TD
-385 YDFIDKKDVTYFE
+385 YDFIDKNDVTNLE

-408 YTTLEQQ
+408 FNIIEQQ
-415 KSSLEKELATLP
+415 KESLEKELATLP
-427 NLRIQLLDL
+427 NLKIQLLDL
-436 RKNDIGGSEDIIQS
+436 RKSDVGGGDEIIQS

-459 DYKDALHNYKIESDK
+459 EHKETIKGYKSDIEK
-474 LDAKIKRF
+474 LDTKIKKF
-482 DLSDEEE
+482 DLSDEEV
-489 PNPKLEALKKL
+489 PNPKLELLKKL
-500 GPLFSKISN
+500 GPLFTKVSN
-509 ALLINKKARIE
+509 ALLVNKKSRIE
-520 EEMKNDL
+520 EAMKNDL
-527 NTTLVVYKDQIDRVV
+527 NTTLVAYENQIDRVE

-561 IYLDELNAAS
+561 IYLEELNAAS

-598 FGYLDENSRASLLEN
+598 MGYLDESSRASLLEN

-623 LLSTDSEIRKS
+623 LLSTDSEIRKH
-634 IDLAKIENFISK
+634 IDLEKIENFIAK
-646 KYTLV
+646 KFTLV

-659 HVVEG
+659 EVVEG
-664 YFEKYN
+664 YFPN

>member
-1 MLITKIIAKNFKTY
+1 MLITRIIAKNFKTY
-15 QELDLDLTVNEE
+15 RELDLDLTVNEE

-41 TTLFQAIYSA
+41 TTLFQAIYYA
-51 LYGLKVKDEQHFN
+51 LYGLKVKDFEHFN
-64 KLQNAGERAKT
+64 KLQNAGERAKNEG
-75 SSNSSNKIE
+75 NSSNKIE
-84 LEIHFTGKVLHT
+84 LEIHFTGKVLQN

-104 LYTINAQNNPVEA
+104 LYTINAQNSPVEA
-117 VMLNLNGDIFNYGTA
+117 VTLNLNGDVFQYGTA

-197 GNATHTLTQ
+197 GNATNILTQ
-206 EYIAQS
+206 DYIAQG
-212 IEIGEERTQ
+212 IEIEEERNQ
-221 YKNLIEEQK
+221 YKNLLEEKKKIEE
-230 KYQELIES
+230 LIV
-238 TATLNERALNYSI
+238 ATNTHYERALSYSL

-257 ESAKEGKNLQAD
+257 ESAKEGKNLQAN
-269 IKEQILIVDRKIED
+269 IKEQIQLVERKIED
-283 ILNKESLFIEQS
+283 ILNRETLFIEQS
-295 EKFLNDIE
+295 ERFLNDIE

-308 PKLVTIVQYEIELI
+308 PKLISIIQNEIELI
-322 LSEKGQQI
+322 LAEKSQKNNNDFIEPEHITKISEKVI
-330 SSDFIDPEQINKL
+330 A
-343 TDRVLEF
+343 F
-350 LKEHHLILGELS
+350 LKENNLIESELTN
-362 KEQKTALAKFILTK
+362 EQKGLLKEYIIKKSNQDNTK
-376 SSQNNKKTE
+376 TD
-385 YDFIDKKDVTYFE
+385 YDFIDKNDVTNLE

-408 YTTLEQQ
+408 FNIIEQQ
-415 KSSLEKELATLP
+415 KESLEKELATLP
-427 NLRIQLLDL
+427 NLKIQLLDL
-436 RKNDIGGSEDIIQS
+436 RKSDVGGGDEIIQN

-459 DYKDALHNYKIESDK
+459 EHKETIKGYKSDIEK
-474 LDAKIKRF
+474 LDTKIKKF
-482 DLSDEEE
+482 DLSDEEV
-489 PNPKLEALKKL
+489 PNPKLELLKKL
-500 GPLFSKISN
+500 GPLFTKVSN
-509 ALLINKKARIE
+509 ALLVNKKSRIE
-520 EEMKNDL
+520 EAMKNDL
-527 NTTLVVYKDQIDRVV
+527 NTTLVAYENQIDRVE

-561 IYLDELNAAS
+561 IYLEELNAAS

-598 FGYLDENSRASLLEN
+598 MGYLDESSRASLLEN

-623 LLSTDSEIRKS
+623 LLSTDSEIRKH
-634 IDLAKIENFISK
+634 IDLEKIENFIAK
-646 KYTLV
+646 KFTLV

-659 HVVEG
+659 EVVEG
-664 YFEKYN
+664 YFPN

>member
-1 MLITKIIAKNFKTY
+1 MLITRIIAKNFKTY
-15 QELDLDLTVNEE
+15 RELDLDLTVNEE

-41 TTLFQAIYSA
+41 TTLFQAIYYA
-51 LYGLKVKDEQHFN
+51 LYGLKVKDFEHFN
-64 KLQNAGERAKT
+64 KLQNAGERAKNEG
-75 SSNSSNKIE
+75 NSSNKIE
-84 LEIHFTGKVLHT
+84 LEIHFTGKVLHN

-104 LYTINAQNNPVEA
+104 LYTINAQNSPVEA
-117 VMLNLNGDIFNYGTA
+117 VTLNLNGDIFQYGTA

-197 GNATHTLTQ
+197 GNATNILTQ
-206 EYIAQS
+206 DYIAQG
-212 IEIGEERTQ
+212 IEIEEERNQ
-221 YKNLIEEQK
+221 YKNLLEEKKKIEE
-230 KYQELIES
+230 LIV
-238 TATLNERALNYSI
+238 ATNTHYERALSYSL

-257 ESAKEGKNLQAD
+257 ESAKEGKNLQAN
-269 IKEQILIVDRKIED
+269 IKEQIQLVERKIED
-283 ILNKESLFIEQS
+283 ILNRETLFIEQS
-295 EKFLNDIE
+295 ERFLNDIE

-308 PKLVTIVQYEIELI
+308 PKLISIIQNEIELI
-322 LSEKGQQI
+322 LAEKSQKNNNDFIEPEHITKISEKVI
-330 SSDFIDPEQINKL
+330 A
-343 TDRVLEF
+343 F
-350 LKEHHLILGELS
+350 LKENNLIESELTN
-362 KEQKTALAKFILTK
+362 EQKGLLKEYIIKKSNQDNTK
-376 SSQNNKKTE
+376 TD
-385 YDFIDKKDVTYFE
+385 YDFIDKNDVTNLE

-408 YTTLEQQ
+408 FNIIEQQ
-415 KSSLEKELATLP
+415 KESLEKELATLP
-427 NLRIQLLDL
+427 NLKIQLLDL
-436 RKNDIGGSEDIIQS
+436 RKSDVGGGDEIIQS

-459 DYKDALHNYKIESDK
+459 ELKETIKGYKSDIEK
-474 LDAKIKRF
+474 LDTKIKKF
-482 DLSDEEE
+482 DLSDEEV
-489 PNPKLEALKKL
+489 PNPKLELLKKL
-500 GPLFSKISN
+500 GPLFTKVSN
-509 ALLINKKARIE
+509 ALLVNKKSRIE
-520 EEMKNDL
+520 EAMKNDL
-527 NTTLVVYKDQIDRVV
+527 NTTLVAYENQIDRVE

-561 IYLDELNAAS
+561 IYLEELNAAS

-598 FGYLDENSRASLLEN
+598 MGYLDESSRASLLEN

-623 LLSTDSEIRKS
+623 LLSTDSEIRKH
-634 IDLAKIENFISK
+634 IDLEKIENFIAK
-646 KYTLV
+646 KFTLV

-659 HVVEG
+659 EVVEG
-664 YFEKYN
+664 YFSN

>member
-1 MLITKIIAKNFKTY
+1 MLITRIIAKNFKTY
-15 QELDLDLTVNEE
+15 RELDLDLTVNEE

-41 TTLFQAIYSA
+41 TTLFQAIYYA
-51 LYGLKVKDEQHFN
+51 LYGLKVKDFEHFN
-64 KLQNAGERAKT
+64 KLQNAGERAKNEG
-75 SSNSSNKIE
+75 NSSNKIE
-84 LEIHFTGKVLHT
+84 LEIHFTGKVLHN

-117 VMLNLNGDIFNYGTA
+117 VTLNLNGDVFQYGTA

-197 GNATHTLTQ
+197 GNATNTLTQ
-206 EYIAQS
+206 DYIAQS
-212 IEIGEERTQ
+212 IEIEDERNQ
-221 YKNLIEEQK
+221 YKDLLEEKKKIEE
-230 KYQELIES
+230 LIGV
-238 TATLNERALNYSI
+238 TNTHYERALSYSL

-257 ESAKEGKNLQAD
+257 ESAKEGKNLQAN
-269 IKEQILIVDRKIED
+269 IKEQIQIVERKIED
-283 ILNKESLFIEQS
+283 ILNRETLFIEQS
-295 EKFLNDIE
+295 ERFLNDIE

-308 PKLVTIVQYEIELI
+308 PKLISIIQNEIELI
-322 LSEKGQQI
+322 LAEKSQKNNNDFIEPEHITKISEKVI
-330 SSDFIDPEQINKL
+330 A
-343 TDRVLEF
+343 F
-350 LKEHHLILGELS
+350 LKENNLIESELTN
-362 KEQKTALAKFILTK
+362 EQKGLLKEYIIKKSNQDNTK
-376 SSQNNKKTE
+376 TD
-385 YDFIDKKDVTYFE
+385 YDFIDKNDVTNLE

-408 YTTLEQQ
+408 FNIIEQQ
-415 KSSLEKELATLP
+415 KESLEKELATLP
-427 NLRIQLLDL
+427 NLKIQLLDL
-436 RKNDIGGSEDIIQS
+436 RKSDVGGGDEIIQS

-459 DYKDALHNYKIESDK
+459 EHKETIKGYKSDIEK
-474 LDAKIKRF
+474 LDTKIKKF
-482 DLSDEEE
+482 DLSDEEV
-489 PNPKLEALKKL
+489 PNPKLELLKKL
-500 GPLFSKISN
+500 GPLFTKVSN
-509 ALLINKKARIE
+509 ALLVNKKSRIE
-520 EEMKNDL
+520 EAMKNDL
-527 NTTLVVYKDQIDRVV
+527 NTTLVAYENQIDRVE

-561 IYLDELNAAS
+561 IYLEELNAAS

-598 FGYLDENSRASLLEN
+598 MGYLDESSRASLLEN

-623 LLSTDSEIRKS
+623 LLSTDSEIRKH
-634 IDLAKIENFISK
+634 IDLEKIENFIAK
-646 KYTLV
+646 KFTLV

-659 HVVEG
+659 EVVEG
-664 YFEKYN
+664 YFPN

>member
-15 QELDLDLTVNEE
+15 RELDLDLTVNEE

-64 KLQNAGERAKT
+64 KLQNAGERAKNAG
-75 SSNSSNKIE
+75 NSSNKIE
-84 LEIHFTGKVLHT
+84 LEIHFTGKVLHN

-104 LYTINAQNNPVEA
+104 LYTLNAQNNPVEA
-117 VMLNLNGDIFNYGTA
+117 VMLNLNGDVFNYGTA

-174 EYLNRVIK
+174 EFLNRVIK

-197 GNATHTLTQ
+197 GNATNTLTQ

-212 IEIGEERTQ
+212 IEVEEERTQ
-221 YKNLIEEQK
+221 YKNLLEEHK
-230 KYQELIES
+230 KYQDLID
-238 TATLNERALNYSI
+238 ATKVKFDRSLSYSLA
-251 SQKEFY
+251 QKEFY
-257 ESAKEGKNLQAD
+257 DSAKEGKNFQAN
-269 IKEQILIVDRKIED
+269 IKDQIQIVERKIED
-283 ILNKESLFIEQS
+283 ILNKETLFIDQS

-308 PKLVTIVQYEIELI
+308 PKLITIVQNEIELI
-322 LSEKGQQI
+322 LSEKSQQNN
-330 SSDFIDPEQINKL
+330 SDFIEPEHISLVSDK
-343 TDRVLEF
+343 VLEF
-350 LKEHHLILGELS
+350 LKEHHLIIAELTA
-362 KEQKTALAKFILTK
+362 EQKIKLSDYIIKK
-376 SSQNNKKTE
+376 SRQNKKDTE
-385 YDFIDKKDVTYFE
+385 YNFIDKNDVTHFE

-408 YTTLEQQ
+408 YNTIEQQ
-415 KSSLEKELATLP
+415 KSSLEKELASLP
-427 NLRIQLLDL
+427 NLKIQLLDL
-436 RKNDIGGSEDIIQS
+436 RKNDIGGGEETIQN

-459 DYKDALHNYKIESDK
+459 EYKEAIKNYQSEMLILDK
-474 LDAKIKRF
+474 KIKRF
-482 DLSDEEE
+482 DLSDEEV
-489 PNPKLEALKKL
+489 PNPKLEVLKKL

-509 ALLINKKARIE
+509 ALLDSKKSRIE
-520 EEMKNDL
+520 EAMKTDL
-527 NTTLVVYKDQIDRVV
+527 NTTLVVYENQIDRVV

-561 IYLDELNAAS
+561 IYLEELNAAS

-583 HYFGDYNP
+583 HYYGDYNP

-598 FGYLDENSRASLLEN
+598 FGYLDEKSRASLLEN

-634 IDLAKIENFISK
+634 IDLGKIENFISK
-646 KYTLV
+646 KFTLI

-659 HVVEG
+659 EVVEG
-664 YFEKYN
+664 YFEN

>member
-15 QELDLDLTVNEE
+15 RELDLDLTVNEE

-64 KLQNAGERAKT
+64 KLQNAGERAKKAG
-75 SSNSSNKIE
+75 NSSNKIE
-84 LEIHFTGKVLHT
+84 LEIHFTGKVLHN

-104 LYTINAQNNPVEA
+104 LYTLNAQDSPVEA
-117 VMLNLNGDIFNYGTA
+117 VMLNLNGDVFNYGTA

-197 GNATHTLTQ
+197 GNATNTLTQ

-212 IEIGEERTQ
+212 IEVEEERIQ
-221 YKNLIEEQK
+221 YKNLLEEHK
-230 KYQELIES
+230 KYQDLID
-238 TATLNERALNYSI
+238 ATKVKYDRSLSYSLA
-251 SQKEFY
+251 QKEFY
-257 ESAKEGKNLQAD
+257 ESAKEGKNFQAN
-269 IKEQILIVDRKIED
+269 IKEQIQIVERKIED
-283 ILNKESLFIEQS
+283 ILNKETLFIDQS

-308 PKLVTIVQYEIELI
+308 PKLITIVQNEIELI
-322 LSEKGQQI
+322 LSEKSQQNN
-330 SSDFIDPEQINKL
+330 SDFIEPEHISKVS
-343 TDRVLEF
+343 DKVLEF
-350 LKEHHLILGELS
+350 LKEYNLIKGELTA
-362 KEQKTALAKFILTK
+362 EQKIKLADYILKK
-376 SSQNNKKTE
+376 SGQNKNDTE
-385 YDFIDKKDVTYFE
+385 YDFIDKNDVTHLE

-408 YTTLEQQ
+408 YNTLEQQ
-415 KSSLEKELATLP
+415 KSSLEKELTSLP
-427 NLRIQLLDL
+427 NLKIQLLDL
-436 RKNDIGGSEDIIQS
+436 RKNDMGGGEETIQN

-459 DYKDALHNYKIESDK
+459 EYKEAIKNYQSDMEL
-474 LDAKIKRF
+474 LDKKIKRF
-482 DLSDEEE
+482 DLSDDEV
-489 PNPKLEALKKL
+489 PNPKLEVLKKL
-500 GPLFSKISN
+500 GPLFTKISN
-509 ALLINKKARIE
+509 ALLDNKKSRIE
-520 EEMKNDL
+520 ETMKTDL
-527 NTTLVVYKDQIDRVV
+527 NTTLVAYENQIDRVV

-561 IYLDELNAAS
+561 IYLEELNAAS

-583 HYFGDYNP
+583 HYYGDYNP

-598 FGYLDENSRASLLEN
+598 MGYLDESSRASLLEN

-623 LLSTDSEIRKS
+623 LLSTDSEIRKA
-634 IDLAKIENFISK
+634 IDLQKIENFISK
-646 KYTLV
+646 KFTLV

-659 HVVEG
+659 EVVEG
-664 YFEKYN
+664 YFPN

>member
-1 MLITKIIAKNFKTY
+1 MLITRIIAKNFKTY
-15 QELDLDLTVNEE
+15 RELDLDLTVNEE

-41 TTLFQAIYSA
+41 TTLFQAIYYA
-51 LYGLKVKDEQHFN
+51 LYGLKVKDFEHFN
-64 KLQNAGERAKT
+64 KLQNAGERAKNEG
-75 SSNSSNKIE
+75 NSSNKIE
-84 LEIHFTGKVLHT
+84 LEIHFTGKVLHN

-104 LYTINAQNNPVEA
+104 LYTINAQNSPVEA
-117 VMLNLNGDIFNYGTA
+117 VTLNLNGDVFQYGTA

-197 GNATHTLTQ
+197 GNATNILTQ
-206 EYIAQS
+206 DYIAQG
-212 IEIGEERTQ
+212 IEIEEERNQ
-221 YKNLIEEQK
+221 YKNLLEEKKKIEE
-230 KYQELIES
+230 LIV
-238 TATLNERALNYSI
+238 ATNTHYERALSYSL

-257 ESAKEGKNLQAD
+257 ESAKEGKNLQAN
-269 IKEQILIVDRKIED
+269 IKEQIQLVERKIED
-283 ILNKESLFIEQS
+283 ILNRETLFIEQS
-295 EKFLNDIE
+295 ERFLNDIE

-308 PKLVTIVQYEIELI
+308 PKLISIIQNEIELVLAEKSQKNNNDFI
-322 LSEKGQQI
+322 EPEHITKISEKVI
-330 SSDFIDPEQINKL
+330 A
-343 TDRVLEF
+343 F
-350 LKEHHLILGELS
+350 LKENNLIESELTN
-362 KEQKTALAKFILTK
+362 EQKGLLKEYIIKKSNQDNTK
-376 SSQNNKKTE
+376 AD
-385 YDFIDKKDVTYFE
+385 YDFIDKNDVTNLE

-408 YTTLEQQ
+408 FTIIEQQ
-415 KSSLEKELATLP
+415 KESLEKELATLP
-427 NLRIQLLDL
+427 NLKIQLLDL
-436 RKNDIGGSEDIIQS
+436 RKSDVGGGDEIIQS

-459 DYKDALHNYKIESDK
+459 EHKETIKGYKSDIEK
-474 LDAKIKRF
+474 LDAKIKKF
-482 DLSDEEE
+482 DLSDEEV
-489 PNPKLEALKKL
+489 PNPKLELLKKL
-500 GPLFSKISN
+500 GPLFTKVSN
-509 ALLINKKARIE
+509 ALLVNKKSRIE
-520 EEMKNDL
+520 EAMKNDL
-527 NTTLVVYKDQIDRVV
+527 NTTLVAYENQIDRVE

-561 IYLDELNAAS
+561 IYLEELNAAS

-598 FGYLDENSRASLLEN
+598 MGYLDESSRASLLEN

-623 LLSTDSEIRKS
+623 LLSTDSEIRKH
-634 IDLAKIENFISK
+634 IDLEKIENFIAK
-646 KYTLV
+646 KFTLV

-659 HVVEG
+659 EVVEG
-664 YFEKYN
+664 YFPN

>member
-1 MLITKIIAKNFKTY
+1 MLITKIVAKNFKTY
-15 QELDLDLTVNEE
+15 RELDLDLTVNEE

-41 TTLFQAIYSA
+41 TTLFQAIYFA
-51 LYGLKVKDEQHFN
+51 LYGIKVKDEAHFI
-64 KLQNAGERAKT
+64 KLQNAGERIK
-75 SSNSSNKIE
+75 NVGNNRIE
-84 LEIHFTGKVLHT
+84 LEIHFTGKVLHS

-104 LYTINAQNNPVEA
+104 LYTLNSQNQPVEA
-117 VMLNLNGDIFNYGTA
+117 VTLNLNGDIFQYGTA

-197 GNATHTLTQ
+197 GNATNTLTQ
-206 EYIAQS
+206 DYIAQS
-212 IEIGEERTQ
+212 IEIEEERNQ
-221 YKNLIEEQK
+221 YKNLLEEQK
-230 KYQELIES
+230 KYQELIE
-238 TATLNERALNYSI
+238 ATQAQLERALTYSI
-251 SQKEFY
+251 TQKELY
-257 ESAKEGKNLQAD
+257 DSAKEGKNLQAN
-269 IKEQILIVDRKIED
+269 IKEQIQIVERKIED
-283 ILNKESLFIEQS
+283 ILNRETLFIEQS

-308 PKLVTIVQYEIELI
+308 PKLISLIQNELELI
-322 LSEKGQQI
+322 LSEKSQKNTNN
-330 SSDFIDPEQINKL
+330 FIEPEHIHKVSEK
-343 TDRVLEF
+343 VLEF
-350 LKEHHLILGELS
+350 LKINDLVKVDLS
-362 KEQKTALAKFILTK
+362 SEQKKSLTEFII
-376 SSQNNKKTE
+376 KKTNQTNTASE
-385 YDFIDKKDVTYFE
+385 YDYIDKNDILHFE

-408 YTTLEQQ
+408 YTSLEQQ
-415 KSSLEKELATLP
+415 KESLESDLLGLP
-427 NLRIQLLDL
+427 NLKIQLLDL
-436 RKNDIGGSEDIIQS
+436 RRNDVGGGEEIIQS

-459 DYKDALHNYKIESDK
+459 ELKETIKGYQSELER
-474 LDAKIKRF
+474 LDAKIKKF
-482 DLSDEEE
+482 DLSDEEV
-489 PNPKLEALKKL
+489 PNPKLEILKKL
-500 GPLFSKISN
+500 GPLFTKISN
-509 ALLINKKARIE
+509 ALLVNKKARIE
-520 EEMKNDL
+520 EAMKNDL
-527 NTTLVVYKDQIDRVV
+527 NTTLVAYQDQIDRVE

-561 IYLDELNAAS
+561 IYLEELNAAS

-598 FGYLDENSRASLLEN
+598 MGYLDESSRASLLEN

-623 LLSTDSEIRKS
+623 LLSTDSEIRKA
-634 IDLAKIENFISK
+634 IDLVKIENFISK
-646 KYTLV
+646 KFTLV

-659 HVVEG
+659 EVIEG
-664 YFEKYN
+664 YFPN

>member
-1 MLITKIIAKNFKTY
+1 MLITRIIAKNFKTY
-15 QELDLDLTVNEE
+15 RELDLDLTVNEE

-41 TTLFQAIYSA
+41 TTLFQAIYYA
-51 LYGLKVKDEQHFN
+51 LYGLKVKDFEHFN
-64 KLQNAGERAKT
+64 KLQNAGERAKNEG
-75 SSNSSNKIE
+75 NSSNKIE
-84 LEIHFTGKVLHT
+84 LEIHFTGKVLHN

-104 LYTINAQNNPVEA
+104 LYTINAQNSPVEA
-117 VMLNLNGDIFNYGTA
+117 VTLNLNGDVFQYGTA

-197 GNATHTLTQ
+197 GNATNILTQ
-206 EYIAQS
+206 EYIAQG
-212 IEIGEERTQ
+212 IEIEEERNQ
-221 YKNLIEEQK
+221 YKNLLEEKKKIEE
-230 KYQELIES
+230 LIV
-238 TATLNERALNYSI
+238 ATNTHYERALSYSL

-257 ESAKEGKNLQAD
+257 ESAKEGKNLQAN
-269 IKEQILIVDRKIED
+269 IKEQIQLVERKIED
-283 ILNKESLFIEQS
+283 ILNRETLFIEQS
-295 EKFLNDIE
+295 ERFLNDIE

-308 PKLVTIVQYEIELI
+308 PKLITIIQNEIELI
-322 LSEKGQQI
+322 LAEKSQKNNNDFIEPEHITKISEKVI
-330 SSDFIDPEQINKL
+330 A
-343 TDRVLEF
+343 F
-350 LKEHHLILGELS
+350 LKENNLIESELTN
-362 KEQKTALAKFILTK
+362 EQKGLLKEYIIKKSNQDNTK
-376 SSQNNKKTE
+376 TD
-385 YDFIDKKDVTYFE
+385 YDFIDKNDVTNLE

-408 YTTLEQQ
+408 FNIIEQQ
-415 KSSLEKELATLP
+415 KESLEKELATLP
-427 NLRIQLLDL
+427 NLKIQLLDL
-436 RKNDIGGSEDIIQS
+436 RKSDVGGGDEIIQS

-459 DYKDALHNYKIESDK
+459 EHKETIKGYKSDIEK
-474 LDAKIKRF
+474 LDAKIKKF
-482 DLSDEEE
+482 DLSDEEV
-489 PNPKLEALKKL
+489 PNPKLELLKKL
-500 GPLFSKISN
+500 GPLFTKVSN
-509 ALLINKKARIE
+509 ALLVNKKSRIE
-520 EEMKNDL
+520 EAMKNDL
-527 NTTLVVYKDQIDRVV
+527 NTTLVAYENQIDRVE

-561 IYLDELNAAS
+561 IYLEELNAAS

-598 FGYLDENSRASLLEN
+598 MGYLDESSRASLLEN

-623 LLSTDSEIRKS
+623 LLSTDSEIRKH
-634 IDLAKIENFISK
+634 IDLEKIENFIAK
-646 KYTLV
+646 KFTLV

-659 HVVEG
+659 EVVEG
-664 YFEKYN
+664 YFPN